1 MTDLGSSL
9 RDLPQKII
17 RRWTRQKW
25 YMRGGHMRFAN
36 FSLLDIC
43 RADVCDTVTVNKE
56 LKTYQTSIPPSPSYA
71 KCKRKKHVREAQ
83 KAMKVGQEMWEE
95 SKNSHFIDPSSSCQP
110 PNCRQRKGKRSTR
123 RKSKEVLVN
132 PQPATYEDIPNA
144 SSSNMPP
151 CFASPSNVPPS
162 FAPPSNVSQSF
173 VSPSNMSPPN
183 VGPPN
188 MSLPSEPVFT
198 VPSCHALTLMSVP
211 TNSGSSSWQQAF
223 HNTHCST
230 LSQVVLT
237 SPRLLH
243 PTTVI
248 TGLWR
253 VSQPRWGH

>member
-1 MTDLGSSL
+1 MS
-9 RDLPQKII
+9 
-17 RRWTRQKW
+17 
-25 YMRGGHMRFAN
+25 
-36 FSLLDIC
+36 
-43 RADVCDTVTVNKE
+43 
-56 LKTYQTSIPPSPSYA
+56 
-71 KCKRKKHVREAQ
+71 
-83 KAMKVGQEMWEE
+83 
-95 SKNSHFIDPSSSCQP
+95 P

-123 RKSKEVLVN
+123 RKSKEALVN

-151 CFASPSNVPPS
+151 CFAPPSNVP
-162 FAPPSNVSQSF
+162 QSF

-198 VPSCHALTLMSVP
+198 VLSCHALSLMSVP
-211 TNSGSSSWQQAF
+211 TNTGSSSWQQAF
-223 HNTHCST
+223 HNTHCSM

-253 VSQPRWGH
+253 VSQPR